1 MLCHCSRPA
10 HIWYVSRPF
19 LILLLIQSKLKQ
31 AGQQIGVEGLP
42 MPCVSPELGAAETFD
57 EGGSGGIYRG
67 VGRCRIIQLPTR
79 GSIGAPTQLRS
90 PAAPVAGGRPVAPG
104 AMDVRSSGE

>member
-1 MLCHCSRPA
+1 
-10 HIWYVSRPF
+10 
-19 LILLLIQSKLKQ
+19 
-31 AGQQIGVEGLP
+31 

-104 AMDVRSSGE
+104 AMDVRSSQSQVGTRGASVIRRGSCGEQEHGPACASPS